1 MLRFFKP
8 KPQLTEEEYNLRLL
22 AKGIGPDGLIPDP
35 VPIAPPIGYKRQPS
49 MTEIIRNAVRSE
61 RLALEAQLAGFETF
75 EESEDFDVGDDFD
88 VPRSPHEFEGQPTI
102 AELREAV
109 REERVKRGLDPVT
122 GEAVQPPPE
131 PMEGGGG
138 GKPPPQS
145 KPGDPP
151 GDPA

>member
-49 MTEIIRNAVRSE
+49 MTEIVRNAVRSE

-75 EESEDFDVGDDFD
+75 EESEDFDVGDEFD

-109 REERVKRGLDPVT
+109 RDERVKRGLDPVT
-122 GEAVQPPPE
+122 GEPVKP
-131 PMEGGGG
+131 PMEPKDGGGG

>member
-1 MLRFFKP
+1 MLHWFKKP
-8 KPQLTEEEYNLRLL
+8 KPQLTEEEYTLRLL
-22 AKGIGPDGLIPDP
+22 RKGIGPDGLIPDP

-49 MTEIIRNAVRSE
+49 MTEIVRNAVRSE

-88 VPRSPHEFEGQPTI
+88 IPRSIHEFEGQPSI

-122 GEAVQPPPE
+122 GQPVPVPKD
-131 PMEGGGG
+131 GGGG
-138 GKPPPQS
+138 GEPPPVTKS
-145 KPGDPP
+145 GGTPD
-151 GDPA
+151 DPA